1 MVSGVRLEEVKM
13 CKSVIVLV
21 KHGVLTPDTK
31 LQKSTLLLPSSS
43 SNTRSGFSPN
53 PTSTERKEHTVKR
66 PGCLPNSSSVT
77 VNVDDVEVG
86 HGGIARGLARLVLKL
101 VQVAALGE
109 RVHSQHLRTDTTAQ
123 SVTRQSIST
132 WERVHRHHSPVSDTS
147 EHLNMGEGPQTP
159 QPSQ

>member
-1 MVSGVRLEEVKM
+1 MEGHNKVDFCSLVSGVRLEEVKM

-31 LQKSTLLLPSSS
+31 LQKSTLLLPSS
-43 SNTRSGFSPN
+43 NTRNGFSPN

-123 SVTRQSIST
+123 
-132 WERVHRHHSPVSDTS
+132 HS
-147 EHLNMGEGPQTP
+147 Q
-159 QPSQ
+159 